1 MRMLLPLGFLLL
13 VLALG
18 PSCGEE
24 VVGPLAPDSTS
35 QDFTFDIAYI
45 SADVS
50 SVLYDVCYINDTCI
64 WAVGWIVK
72 REGSPDAT
80 NYNAV
85 RWDGKTWH
93 LQQIPGV
100 ESDGITIDHDVLYT
114 VYGDTPDNIWFST
127 GARFIHWNGE
137 EFSTVY
143 HLAKEIT
150 GRILECW
157 ASGPDNIWMG
167 GMNGELVHFNGRIW
181 KRIKNDIEYEITG
194 IWGNGDTVLVA
205 ALERPVFTRT
215 KFYIVVDEKVHPL
228 MYDTSVVQV
237 NALWYEHLNH
247 IYAEGPWLYNYN
259 GKSWDTVRYSFGLA
273 TGRGTDMYGNNRN
286 DIAVCGHYGTIRHW
300 NGKRWMNWWRQ
311 PGLEN
316 ALFFGI
322 TMHDNRLWAVGSNG
336 TGKKA
341 VIVTGTRPG

>member
-157 ASGPDNIWMG
+157 ASGADNIWMG
-167 GMNGELVHFNGRIW
+167 GINGELVHFNGRIW
-181 KRIKNDIEYEITG
+181 KRIKNDIEYQITG
-194 IWGNGDTVLVA
+194 IWGNGDTVLIA
-205 ALERPVFTRT
+205 ATEDPVRRRS
-215 KFYIVVDEKVHPL
+215 KFYIVVDEKVQFL
-228 MYDTSVVQV
+228 MEDTTVVQIDAV
-237 NALWYEHLNH
+237 WFEHMSN
-247 IYAEGPWLYNYN
+247 IFAEGPRSNRFD
-259 GKSWDTVRYSFGLA
+259 GGSWSITNREISGHPLDMTGL
-273 TGRGTDMYGNNRN
+273 NRN
-286 DIAVCGHYGTIRHW
+286 DIAVCGHRGALRHW
-300 NGKRWMNWWRQ
+300 NGKRWKNWF
-311 PGLEN
+311 
-316 ALFFGI
+316 LFDSGWLFGI
-322 TMHDNRLWAVGSNG
+322 DMIGSKIWAVGQKGNG
-336 TGKKA
+336 KEA